1 MEENALVV
9 GVARNCGE
17 TITEEYNRLKN
28 ALTRFKTV
36 HFYIVE
42 SDSSDN
48 TIDQLKSLKES
59 NSNFEYIS
67 LGSLK
72 SQIPKRTD
80 RISYCR
86 NQYLKEL
93 KDNDRYKDI
102 QYVIIADLDGV
113 NNLISKQAINSC
125 WQLEDWDVCTS
136 NQKGLYYDI
145 YALRHPLLN
154 PVDWHKIYMY
164 YTRELGIG
172 SIEAKNMALYSK
184 MFQIAPS
191 TKPILVQSAFG
202 GFAIYKKEAL
212 LDTKYIGLDEHGN
225 EICEHVTLHKQI
237 TDKGFKIY
245 INPKLINCE
254 SPVEHTELFNKKM
267 LIKHLIEQFAPFLL
281 KLSSK
286 K

>member
-1 MEENALVV
+1 MEEKALVV

-17 TITEEYNRLKN
+17 TIEAEYNRLKN

-42 SDSSDN
+42 SDSNDN
-48 TIDQLKSLKES
+48 TLAKLNSLKAS
-59 NSNFEYIS
+59 NSNFEFIS

-80 RISYCR
+80 RISHCR

-93 KDNDRYKDI
+93 KENDTYKNI

-113 NNLISKQAINSC
+113 NNLISEKAINSC
-125 WQLEDWDVCTS
+125 WQFDDWDVCTS

-154 PVDWHKIYMY
+154 PVDWQKIYIY
-164 YTRELGIG
+164 YTRELGID

-184 MFQIAPS
+184 MFQISTS
-191 TKPILVQSAFG
+191 TKPILVDSAFG
-202 GFAIYKKEAL
+202 GFAIYKKESL
-212 LDTKYIGLDEHGN
+212 LNTKYIGLDENGN

-254 SPVEHTELFNKKM
+254 SPIEHTELFNKKM

-281 KLSSK
+281 RFSNK